1 MFYGGFLENTNDDTI
16 DVPDVDPDAFLSMLK
31 YLYCD
36 EIDLNPDNVLATL
49 VRLSKLLQ
57 KISSNKFDY
66 PYFMFSVCCQEIFR

>member
-49 VRLSKLLQ
+49 VRLLKLLE
-57 KISSNKFDY
+57 KI
-66 PYFMFSVCCQEIFR
+66 

>member
-49 VRLSKLLQ
+49 VRLSKLL
-57 KISSNKFDY
+57 I
-66 PYFMFSVCCQEIFR
+66 R

>member
-49 VRLSKLLQ
+49 VRLPKLLQ
-57 KISSNKFDY
+57 KISSQFDH
-66 PYFMFSVCCQEIFR
+66 PYFLFSVCCQEIFR

>member
-49 VRLSKLLQ
+49 VRLLKLLE
-57 KISSNKFDY
+57 KISSLVDY
-66 PYFMFSVCCQEIFR
+66 PAFLFSVCCQEIFR

>member
-49 VRLSKLLQ
+49 VRLSKLLE
-57 KISSNKFDY
+57 KISSKFDQ
-66 PYFMFSVCCQEIFR
+66 PYFLFSVCCQEIFR

>member
-49 VRLSKLLQ
+49 VRLSKLLE
-57 KISSNKFDY
+57 KISSKFDY